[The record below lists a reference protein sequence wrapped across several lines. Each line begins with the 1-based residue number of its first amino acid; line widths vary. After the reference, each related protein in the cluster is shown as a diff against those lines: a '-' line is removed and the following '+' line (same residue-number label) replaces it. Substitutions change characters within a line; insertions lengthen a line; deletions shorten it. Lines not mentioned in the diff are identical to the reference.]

1 MLLEKVKLV
10 KTKCNETVL
19 PAAHANKE
27 ERNGNEVTL
36 VPHILSILSYPLCKS
51 HAAHKECLN
60 EREKESDRERRKKT
74 KGIFLC
80 HRHSY
85 IPTCKHK

>member
-1 MLLEKVKLV
+1 M

-60 EREKESDRERRKKT
+60 ERDRERAIEREERRQKAFSSVTDIHTSPHANTSNK
-74 KGIFLC
+74 
-80 HRHSY
+80 Y
-85 IPTCKHK
+85 ID